1 MGIITGYI
9 TLVLLL
15 LLLLKFVAKRLK
27 WERINRALMRSHKYF
42 ALAFLIFALLHF
54 FLVLKVLE
62 GRMLIVTISGII
74 ILVVGIALT
83 VLCHTIKRRDL
94 ENKIHRFFSLI
105 MAIFAMVHIIMYFI
119 DFQNYE
125 EKIDEIE
132 ISEID
137 LKTIED
143 GQYIGEYDAGYIYA
157 QVQVTVNRH
166 QIEDIEIL
174 KHVNERGKAAEVI
187 VNDIIARQKIDVD
200 VVTHATNSSN
210 VIKQACINALME

>member
-15 LLLLKFVAKRLK
+15 FLLLKFVAKHLK

-74 ILVVGIALT
+74 ILVVGIAL
-83 VLCHTIKRRDL
+83 
-94 ENKIHRFFSLI
+94 
-105 MAIFAMVHIIMYFI
+105 
-119 DFQNYE
+119 
-125 EKIDEIE
+125 
-132 ISEID
+132 
-137 LKTIED
+137 
-143 GQYIGEYDAGYIYA
+143 
-157 QVQVTVNRH
+157 
-166 QIEDIEIL
+166 
-174 KHVNERGKAAEVI
+174 I

>member
-1 MGIITGYI
+1 
-9 TLVLLL
+9 
-15 LLLLKFVAKRLK
+15 
-27 WERINRALMRSHKYF
+27 
-42 ALAFLIFALLHF
+42 
-54 FLVLKVLE
+54 
-62 GRMLIVTISGII
+62 
-74 ILVVGIALT
+74 
-83 VLCHTIKRRDL
+83 
-94 ENKIHRFFSLI
+94 

-157 QVQVTVNRH
+157 QVQVIVNRH
-166 QIEDIEIL
+166 QIEDIKIL

-210 VIKQACINALME
+210 VIKQACINSLME